1 MKSDVKA
8 VRRTSAGTIFGGRTR
23 LRGIILAST
32 GSAGTVVLRD
42 GNFKTITGG
51 STNLG
56 PCRVTYIQA
65 HGGSNCL
72 VKLHDGTGTGGP
84 VEFQAKFSSE
94 GLDIMIPGSGI
105 RFKTGVYLDLTTTDS
120 VTIGYT
126 G

>member
-1 MKSDVKA
+1 MTGGGSFSSDQKFTTLTA
-8 VRRTSAGTIFGGRTR
+8 D
-23 LRGIILAST
+23 
-32 GSAGTVVLRD
+32 GS
-42 GNFKTITGG
+42 FKTITGG
-51 STNLG
+51 GTNLG
-56 PCRVTYIQA
+56 PCRVTYIMA
-65 HGGSNCL
+65 HGVTNSV

-105 RFKTGVYLDLTTTDS
+105 KFKTGVYLDLTTTDS

>member
-1 MKSDVKA
+1 MTGGGSFSSDQKFTTLTA
-8 VRRTSAGTIFGGRTR
+8 D
-23 LRGIILAST
+23 
-32 GSAGTVVLRD
+32 GS
-42 GNFKTITGG
+42 FKTITGG
-51 STNLG
+51 GTNLG
-56 PCRVTYIQA
+56 PCRVTYIMA
-65 HGGSNCL
+65 HGVTNSV
-72 VKLHDGTGTGGP
+72 VKLHDGTGTSGP